1 MTENMGKIH
10 SDVVLSTRVRLARN
24 INGIPFP
31 VRLNILEKQKIN
43 FGICKILSDKNCKLR
58 MTEMSSLYPYEIISL
73 AERHLI
79 SPEFASASEGR
90 VLLLS
95 EDERIS
101 IMLQEK
107 DHIRIQGFE
116 EGLQPERA
124 YENASYYD
132 DLLDG
137 ALHFAFDSKLGYL
150 NQHPKDLGT
159 GMAASVLMHLPAL
172 SRTGVM
178 TKISAT
184 AAKLGFIVR
193 GSYGD
198 GASVKGD
205 IFRISNSV
213 TMGISEEEALRN
225 LKTLALQI
233 TTREHSTAENFVT
246 DINIKD
252 RINRSAG
259 LIKNSVLLSADE
271 MMELLSW
278 VRLGTLYGLIDADP
292 VLISKLMVTMQ
303 SATINV
309 LAKQKL
315 TETAADEIRARTVKQ
330 IFSE

>member
-1 MTENMGKIH
+1 MNGNMEKIH
-10 SDVVLSTRVRLARN
+10 SDVVLSTRLRLARN

-43 FGICKILSDKNCKLR
+43 YGICKILSDKELKLR
-58 MTEMSSLYPYEIISL
+58 ITEMSSLYPYEIISL

-79 SPEFASASEGR
+79 SPEFASSAEGR

-95 EDERIS
+95 EDEKIS
-101 IMLQEK
+101 IMLQER
-107 DHIRIQGFE
+107 DHIRIQAFE
-116 EGLQPERA
+116 DGLQPEKA
-124 YENASYYD
+124 YGNASYYD
-132 DLLDG
+132 DLLDN
-137 ALHFAFDSKLGYL
+137 ALHFAFEPKLGYL

-159 GMAASVLMHLPAL
+159 GMRASVLMHLPAL

-213 TMGISEEEALRN
+213 TMGISEEEAISN

-233 TTREHSTAENFVT
+233 TTREHSAAEEMIT
-246 DINIKD
+246 DINVRD
-252 RINRSAG
+252 RVNRCAG

-278 VRLGTLYGLIDADP
+278 VRFGSLYDLVQADP
-292 VLISKLMVTMQ
+292 ELISKLMVTMQ

-309 LAKQKL
+309 LADRKL
-315 TETAADEIRARTVKQ
+315 SETAADEIRAKTVKQ